1 MARGLL
7 PSLLLIAALAAP
19 AAGAG
24 EVMIDFPGTEVE
36 ETTLAYLCGSTEID
50 VRYVNARPVS
60 LAIFDWEGE
69 RIVASA
75 GIAASGV
82 RYAGGRYVWWSK
94 GSEATLFDE
103 MADEDDALLASCI
116 EQP

>member
-1 MARGLL
+1 MAQGLL

-19 AAGAG
+19 AARAG
-24 EVMIDFPGTEVE
+24 EVMIDFPGTEVG
-36 ETTLAYLCGSTEID
+36 ETTLAYRCGSTGID
-50 VRYVNARPVS
+50 VRYVNAGPVS

-82 RYAGGRYVWWSK
+82 RYVGGRYVWWSK
-94 GSEATLFDE
+94 GSEATLLDE
-103 MADEDDALLASCI
+103 MADDGDAPLASCI

>member
-1 MARGLL
+1 MAQGLL
-7 PSLLLIAALAAP
+7 PSLVLAVVLAAP
-19 AAGAG
+19 AARAG
-24 EVMIDFPGTEVE
+24 EMVIDFPGTEVE
-36 ETTLAYLCGSTEID
+36 ETTLAYLCGSTGID
-50 VRYVNARPVS
+50 VRYVNAGPVS

-82 RYAGGRYVWWSK
+82 RYVGGRYVWWSK

-103 MADEDDALLASCI
+103 MAGADEPPLASCI

>member
-1 MARGLL
+1 MVQGLL
-7 PSLLLIAALAAP
+7 PSLVLAVVLAAP

-24 EVMIDFPGTEVE
+24 EMVIDFPGTEVE
-36 ETTLAYLCGSTEID
+36 EATLAYLCGSTEID
-50 VRYVNARPVS
+50 VRYVNAGPVS

-82 RYAGGRYVWWSK
+82 RYVGGRYVWWSK

-103 MADEDDALLASCI
+103 MADADEPPLASCT